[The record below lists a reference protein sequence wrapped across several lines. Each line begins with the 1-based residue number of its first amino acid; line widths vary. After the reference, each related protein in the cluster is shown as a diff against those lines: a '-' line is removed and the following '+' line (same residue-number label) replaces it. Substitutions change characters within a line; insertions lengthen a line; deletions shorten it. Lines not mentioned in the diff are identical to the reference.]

1 MSSLLIMATNGYV
14 LPKIYTS
21 ILNVTLAVDPGIV
34 GRTSAEIV
42 HECVKYHGEVFIRK
56 RNSETS
62 ELAYEQAD
70 AKKIMDLMALCAGKG
85 SSLDIFVEGNDETA
99 RRMALRLCSGLE
111 TEVEICGLNFSK
123 YEPKV

>member
-1 MSSLLIMATNGYV
+1 MATNGYV